1 MSDIAEGIG
10 GAIEGALAG
19 RAVEP
24 ARGKAEY
31 DPSMTTSQ
39 EETCPNCGSIAPGSF
54 CPECGQKTH
63 IHRTLSA
70 IAHDLVHGVLHLDGK
85 LWKTLPLLTF
95 KPGKLTRRYIEG
107 ERAQFVSPM
116 SMFLFSVF
124 SMFAIFQIIGIS
136 TPTTFDDQIGMEQ
149 VESSLNSAIDNN
161 ERTLREIEA
170 ELASDTLDEG
180 DRANLEARRDAALE
194 DLESLGQISELPFVD
209 AEQPQIEVQPDGT
222 RIIPIDS
229 DGSARMS
236 MGETGIDWLDE
247 GLAKKWQENP
257 GLMLY
262 KLQANAYKFS
272 WLLIPLSIPFVWL
285 IFAWKRRFHAYDH
298 AIFITYSLSFMSLM
312 FIALSVLGA
321 AGVPLPALFLAGM
334 IIPPIHLYKHL
345 RHTYEIGRFSSF
357 WRLMVLSIFIWVVIG
372 LFIQTLIMLGAF

>member
-1 MSDIAEGIG
+1 MSDVAEGIG

-19 RAVEP
+19 KAVEP
-24 ARGKAEY
+24 ARGQADY
-31 DPSMTTSQ
+31 AVATGQDGA
-39 EETCPNCGSIAPGSF
+39 CPNCGTVAPDNF

-85 LWKTLPLLTF
+85 LWRTLPLLTLR
-95 KPGKLTRRYIEG
+95 PGELTRRYIEG
-107 ERAQFVSPM
+107 ERAYFVSPM

-124 SMFAIFQIIGIS
+124 SMFAIFQIVGIS
-136 TPTTFDDQIGMEQ
+136 TPSTFDDQVGMEQ
-149 VESSLNSAIDNN
+149 VETSLSNAIENN
-161 ERTLREIEA
+161 ERTLRDIEA
-170 ELASDTLDEG
+170 DLASDTLDEN
-180 DRANLEARRDAALE
+180 DRQALEARKAEVLE
-194 DLESLGQISELPFVD
+194 ELDGLGRVAELPFID
-209 AEQPQIEVQPDGT
+209 TSKPEIEVQPDGT
-222 RIIPIDS
+222 RVIPMDR
-229 DGSARMS
+229 DGNARMS
-236 MGETGIDWLDE
+236 MSETGITWLDE

-285 IFAWKRRFHAYDH
+285 IFAWKRRFGAYDH

-321 AGVPLPALFLAGM
+321 AGVALPPLVLAGM

-345 RHTYEIGRFSSF
+345 RYAYGIGRFSAF

-372 LFIQTLIMLGAF
+372 LFLQTLIMIGAF